1 VLVIED
7 DLRIATA
14 VARGLSERGFAPEL
28 HTVREGAAHR
38 AVDGRFDA
46 VVLDLQLPD
55 GHGFEVLR
63 ALRGRTS
70 APVIVLT
77 AGVDLAVRL
86 EAFDEGAADFVAKP
100 FFVEE
105 LAARLRARLHV
116 TRPPERRLVTFGPVS
131 VDRDAR
137 TVSVDGVDAGLTPHE
152 FNILGALLDR
162 RGHAVT
168 RDHLRATCLTADVE
182 VTDRT
187 VDSHVGRLRRKL
199 GAGAERIVTVWGVG
213 YRLVDP

>member
-1 VLVIED
+1 M
-7 DLRIATA
+7 
-14 VARGLSERGFAPEL
+14 
-28 HTVREGAAHR
+28 REGAAHR

-63 ALRGRTS
+63 APRGRTS

-86 EAFDEGAADFVAKP
+86 EA

-213 YRLVDP
+213 CRLEDP